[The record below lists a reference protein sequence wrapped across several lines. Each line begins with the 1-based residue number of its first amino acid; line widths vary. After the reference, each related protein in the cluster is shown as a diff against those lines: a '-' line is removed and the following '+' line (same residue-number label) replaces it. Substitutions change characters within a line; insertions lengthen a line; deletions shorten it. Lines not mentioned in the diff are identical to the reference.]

1 MSEIWIIEAL
11 IKLTRKGAII
21 EFWSSNGST
30 FFNLIYECRHI
41 ELIEIA
47 DGNQNHYG
55 YKIYTGHE
63 SCEERDYKNGEW
75 PHCTSSF
82 KGSKCSNMKLIFLLS
97 WVAMSELITIYTVIM
112 VEILVFAINRAD
124 IGLSQANL
132 KTYLLKSHLRSF
144 EIICGYS
151 RLTKIH
157 SHLSKNEH
165 LWKDNVIKDFYGDWS
180 IEETCDTITLESNL
194 HNGFKD
200 YTGVISQLFH
210 TYECKDDKIAYFKV
224 ERNLIDKLPNSYL
237 GKVRKIRFV
246 KVHIYYSTARYFI
259 FIIDLT

>member
-1 MSEIWIIEAL
+1 MSE
-11 IKLTRKGAII
+11 
-21 EFWSSNGST
+21 
-30 FFNLIYECRHI
+30 
-41 ELIEIA
+41 
-47 DGNQNHYG
+47 
-55 YKIYTGHE
+55 
-63 SCEERDYKNGEW
+63 
-75 PHCTSSF
+75 P
-82 KGSKCSNMKLIFLLS
+82 
-97 WVAMSELITIYTVIM
+97 ITIYTVTM
-112 VEILVFAINRAD
+112 VKILVFAINRAD

-165 LWKDNVIKDFYGDWS
+165 LWKDDVIKDFYDDWS

-194 HNGFKD
+194 IMD
-200 YTGVISQLFH
+200 YTGVKSQLFH